1 MSGLQNFPIN
11 AGVTFLS
18 LGVSAVCM
26 SIVSDSSWPLDCS
39 PPGSSVH
46 GIILARTVE
55 WVAIPFSKGS
65 SQPRDQTLIS
75 CGFALAGG
83 FFTTEPCE
91 KPVCI
96 SRIPNMLI
104 NTHDINTYLS
114 DMEIWDFSV
123 VMFTGL
129 KVSSHL
135 LTISF
140 LFSSYFKVCC
150 KSYFSGFGV

>member
-1 MSGLQNFPIN
+1 
-11 AGVTFLS
+11 
-18 LGVSAVCM
+18 
-26 SIVSDSSWPLDCS
+26 
-39 PPGSSVH
+39 
-46 GIILARTVE
+46 
-55 WVAIPFSKGS
+55 
-65 SQPRDQTLIS
+65 
-75 CGFALAGG
+75 
-83 FFTTEPCE
+83 
-91 KPVCI
+91 
-96 SRIPNMLI
+96 MLI

-114 DMEIWDFSV
+114 DMEIWDFSI